1 MNLGQTL
8 LAVLALTLLLTI
20 AVNINKAR
28 LGAVAATI
36 EQLVD
41 QEAINFAQSIL
52 EDYSR
57 KAITE
62 EGYADMNS
70 TTTTL
75 TFDSGRVLYAD
86 IEVSSYT
93 DYNHEIDELQEGKQ
107 VIVSIYADEEEGDYT
122 DLRARNSA
130 TFFEWW
136 K

>member
-36 EQLVD
+36 EQMVD

-62 EGYADMNS
+62 EGYLDMSS

-86 IEVSSYT
+86 IEVSDYT
-93 DYNHEIDELQEGKQ
+93 DYTHEIDEIQEGKQ
-107 VIVSIYADEEEGDYT
+107 VIVSIYAEEDEGEYS

-130 TFFEWW
+130 TFYTWW